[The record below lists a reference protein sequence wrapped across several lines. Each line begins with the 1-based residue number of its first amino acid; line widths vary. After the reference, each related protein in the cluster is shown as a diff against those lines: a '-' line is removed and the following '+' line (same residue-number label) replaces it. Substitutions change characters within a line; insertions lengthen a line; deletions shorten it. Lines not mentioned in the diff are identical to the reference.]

1 MTVQRSF
8 IGGWADPATANGLR
22 LLAQLRGESQSE
34 VLRGLVRAAMAR
46 ASVAVEVEEDPGKV
60 TGGGNGNRAGV
71 ILADSGA
78 IAVK

>member
-1 MTVQRSF
+1 MTAQRSF

-46 ASVAVEVEEDPGKV
+46 ASVAVEEDPGEL
-60 TGGGNGNRAGV
+60 TGGGQHNRAGV